1 MSSRRLRS
9 RICFLTLGLGS
20 FSISGARAES
30 FPLNLARDVRAPHT
44 FSLFAA
50 EPAEDPSRVALG
62 PRSSTPS
69 ASDVAEVSTLRTAGL
84 SPFGT
89 GTSYSRDVELADLPA
104 KLRDDLRALVLAPTE
119 WRGREW
125 GRFGIGV
132 GLILASSALDEPLH
146 SALDRGHSSGVDRV
160 ADGLRPLGQE
170 AGIALF
176 AGAWAIGRATH
187 RPKWVALGQDGLEA
201 SLIASGLIVPA
212 LKSISGRPRP
222 RDSHSIEEQFA
233 FFGGEQS
240 FPSGEAAQ
248 AFALASVLAS
258 HSDSRW
264 VQGVAYGVAG
274 LLAVNRIAVDAHW
287 TSDVVAG
294 AIIGTSI
301 GRWVV
306 RRRGDSHDPD
316 RPRQIK
322 NWAFG
327 PTTGPSGSGYGLA
340 VRVTF

>member
-1 MSSRRLRS
+1 MSLTRIRLCGLS
-9 RICFLTLGLGS
+9 VLLASTLTPS
-20 FSISGARAES
+20 ARAET
-30 FPLNLARDVRAPHT
+30 FALNLARDA
-44 FSLFAA
+44 
-50 EPAEDPSRVALG
+50 G
-62 PRSSTPS
+62 PRPALTLYTAERDKDPELS
-69 ASDVAEVSTLRTAGL
+69 ASAAQPLVPPDLAGPSTTGLGDVAPYG
-84 SPFGT
+84 P
-89 GTSYSRDVELADLPA
+89 DVQLADLPA
-104 KLRDDLRALVLAPTE
+104 KLRDDLRALVVAPTE

-125 GRFGIGV
+125 GRLGLGV
-132 GLILASSALDEPLH
+132 GLVLASSALDEPIH
-146 SALDRGHSSGVDRV
+146 SALDRRSSSAVAGF

-176 AGAWAIGRATH
+176 AATWAIGRATH

-201 SLIASGLIVPA
+201 SLIASGLLVPA

-222 RDSHSIEEQFA
+222 RDSHSIEEQFG

-240 FPSGEAAQ
+240 FPSGESAQ

-264 VQGVAYGVAG
+264 VQGAVYGIAG

-294 AIIGTSI
+294 ALIGTAV

-306 RRRGDSHDPD
+306 RRRGDAIDSD
-316 RPRQIK
+316 RTERSK
-322 NWAFG
+322 SWAVGPATG
-327 PTTGPSGSGYGLA
+327 PTGSGYGLA
-340 VRVTF
+340 VRLTF